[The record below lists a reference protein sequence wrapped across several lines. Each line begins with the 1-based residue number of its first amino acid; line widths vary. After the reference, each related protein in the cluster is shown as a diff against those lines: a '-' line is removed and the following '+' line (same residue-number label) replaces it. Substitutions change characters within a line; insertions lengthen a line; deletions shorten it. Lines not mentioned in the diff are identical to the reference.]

1 MNEKVVITYEFIV
14 VVVLTTKKKW
24 LSDIYL
30 LQLLKR

>member
-1 MNEKVVITYEFIV
+1 MNEKVVIMYEFIV